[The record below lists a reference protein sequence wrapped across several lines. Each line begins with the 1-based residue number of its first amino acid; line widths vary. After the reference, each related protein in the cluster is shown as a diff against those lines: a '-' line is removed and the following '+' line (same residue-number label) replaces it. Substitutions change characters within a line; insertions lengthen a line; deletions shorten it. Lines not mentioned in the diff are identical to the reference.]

1 MNKQDLNNPSTEVA
15 MDYDMDEEEQRIKD
29 SDNAPLMGTEPIGH
43 KRLNSFV
50 AQDTAQVI
58 QNL

>member
-1 MNKQDLNNPSTEVA
+1 
-15 MDYDMDEEEQRIKD
+15 MDYDMDEEERRVNHQG
-29 SDNAPLMGTEPIGH
+29 APLIGTEPVGH

-58 QNL
+58 QNLQGKIK